1 MARLDLCQ
9 GETPRVGNGTT
20 IDLNLGH
27 DVGDPAED
35 RLGAAVDPVEVQAVE
50 AGGTLDRGGGR
61 ASGISGG

>member
-35 RLGAAVDPVEVQAVE
+35 RLGAAVDPVQVQAVQ
-50 AGGTLDRGGGR
+50 ARRALD
-61 ASGISGG
+61 SGGVGTTGKSDG